1 MTKFLENSA
10 HFAQSW
16 EKTTF
21 LKNWPLKFLNFTI
34 THHHDKKSEKT
45 TEQLPMKTPNWQMD
59 RRTFNSD
66 FIGPSVYRGPKNPST
81 HPN

>member
-21 LKNWPLKFLNFTI
+21 LKNWPKFLNFTI

-45 TEQLPMKTPNWQMD
+45 TEQLPLKTPN
-59 RRTFNSD
+59 
-66 FIGPSVYRGPKNPST
+66 
-81 HPN
+81 

>member
-45 TEQLPMKTPNWQMD
+45 TEQLPMKTPN
-59 RRTFNSD
+59 
-66 FIGPSVYRGPKNPST
+66 
-81 HPN
+81 